1 MKNKYQA
8 VLFAPDGDYV
18 TDFHGRNTIEEVWE
32 EIADMGSRWF
42 FYPFC
47 CVGTDKTIVAIWD
60 GCIDPLKGK
69 RVKTVS
75 KFFKKY
81 EQEFLKDLQ

>member
-18 TDFHGRNTIEEVWE
+18 TDFHDRDTIEEVWE
-32 EIADMGSRWF
+32 EIADMGSRWIF
-42 FYPFC
+42 FPFC
-47 CVGTDKTIVAIWD
+47 CVGTDNTIVAVWD
-60 GCIDPLKGK
+60 GCIPKLKGK
-69 RVKTVS
+69 RIKTVS

-81 EQEFLKDLQ
+81 EQEFLKELQ